1 MTLPGEDLVARGLDD
16 LNHGTE
22 SVPALLVSIGA
33 PRLRAFGVDIK
44 TTFNDPEHRLY
55 QLLSAS
61 HGDAAHSQY
70 NALIRRLVSFER
82 AGPGRAI
89 MDMAAIKRFTQ
100 ALGRAAPGAARAY
113 FTGGATAVL
122 LGWRPST
129 VAIDI
134 KLVPDRDELY
144 RAIPR
149 LKEQLQINVELAA
162 PDDFIPVKDGWPD
175 RSPFIERDGL
185 LSFHHFDLYA
195 QALAKIERGHDR
207 DVADVDEMISRG
219 LIERRLLLDYF
230 DAIEP
235 KIYGYPAIDAPSFR
249 AAVEQ
254 VASAR

>member
-1 MTLPGEDLVARGLDD
+1 MSLPGEDLIARGLDD

-22 SVPALLVSIGA
+22 SEPALLVSIGA
-33 PRLRAFGVDIK
+33 PRLRALGVDVNA
-44 TTFNDPEHRLY
+44 TFSEPEHRLY
-55 QLLSAS
+55 RLLSAS

-82 AGPGRAI
+82 PGVRALA
-89 MDMAAIKRFTQ
+89 DAAVIERFMHE
-100 ALGRAAPGAARAY
+100 LGRETTAAAHVY

-122 LGWRPST
+122 QGWRTST
-129 VAIDI
+129 IDI
-134 KLVPDRDELY
+134 NIKFMPDRDELY

-219 LIERRLLLDYF
+219 LIDRRLLLDYF
-230 DAIEP
+230 GAIEP
-235 KIYGYPAIDAPSFR
+235 KIYRYPAIDAPSFR
-249 AAVEQ
+249 AAVER
-254 VASAR
+254 VAAAR